1 MELIKIKAW
10 DNEIALVSEI
20 QSKIVFE
27 LQDKKFACFS
37 PVKLEHDTFMKV
49 SPKNIDELGLIADSI
64 SGAYGKTYFSKYYI
78 NEFANSPSLLDRL
91 SFIGKN
97 GLGALEFNPSDTSS
111 DVHSDI
117 AFSLSDFKNQS
128 VEVYNGNSSNELAK
142 IIAKSNSGAGGA
154 KAKGVVDY
162 NPLTKEVLVRK
173 QTNEKSYDGYKKCI
187 VKFNTKKGIEA
198 KKYNDELKLEYIYY
212 LLAKELGLTISES
225 WLESDEEDNYY
236 FITKRFDITDANQR
250 LHMHSLAGILS
261 HDASPFTM
269 GYESL
274 FRVGIMLSISSDDK
288 EQMFKTMVFNIV
300 FANRDDHSRNFSF
313 LMDENCNWSYSPA
326 YDLTYSGTNSDLNW
340 HQLTI
345 DKKPTTDVRSLGIIK
360 IAKLCDVKEPLK
372 ILANMI
378 DVKRAMLRKFCTE
391 YGVEQELVEMI
402 FKDTANIDKMFGE
415 K

>member
-10 DNEIALVSEI
+10 KNEIALISEI
-20 QSKIVFE
+20 KSKIVFE

-37 PVKLEHDTFMKV
+37 PVKLEYDTFVEV
-49 SPKNIDELGLIADSI
+49 SPSNIDELGLISDSI
-64 SGAYGKTYFSKYYI
+64 SGAYGKTYFNKYYI
-78 NEFANSPSLLDRL
+78 NEFGSPPSLLDRL
-91 SFIGKN
+91 LFIGKN
-97 GLGALEFNPSDTSS
+97 GLGVLEFEPSDTSS

-117 AFSLSDFKNQS
+117 TFSLSDFKNQS
-128 VEVYNGNSSNELAK
+128 IEVYNGNSSNDLAK

-162 NPLTKEVLVRK
+162 NPSTKEVLVRR
-173 QTNEKSYDGYKKCI
+173 QTNEESQEGYKKCI
-187 VKFNTKKGIEA
+187 VKFNTKKGTEV

-212 LLAKELGLTISES
+212 LLAKNIGLTMSES
-225 WLESDEEDNYY
+225 WLESDKDDNYY
-236 FITKRFDITDANQR
+236 FITKRFDITDANKR

-261 HDASPFTM
+261 HDASSFTM

-274 FRVGIMLSISSDDK
+274 FRVGIMLSISNDDK
-288 EQMFKTMVFNIV
+288 EQMFKTMAFNIV
-300 FANRDDHSRNFSF
+300 FANRDDHARNFSF

-326 YDLTYSGTNSDLNW
+326 YDLTYSGTNNNLNW

-345 DKKPTTDVRSLGIIK
+345 DKKPTTNVRSLGIIK

-378 DVKRAMLRKFCTE
+378 DVKHAMLRELCTK
-391 YGVEQELVEMI
+391 YGVKQELVEMI
-402 FKDTANIDKMFGE
+402 FKDTANIDEMFGG

>member
-1 MELIKIKAW
+1 MKLVKIKAW
-10 DNEIALVSEI
+10 DNEIALISEI
-20 QSKIVFE
+20 HSKIVFE
-27 LQDKKFACFS
+27 LQDEKFTCFS
-37 PVKLEHDTFMKV
+37 PIKLEHDIFTEV
-49 SPKNIDELGLIADSI
+49 SPNNIDELGLIADSI
-64 SGAYGKTYFSKYYI
+64 SGAYGKIYFSKYYI
-78 NEFANSPSLLDRL
+78 NEYGTSPSLLDRL

-97 GLGALEFNPSDTSS
+97 GLGALEFEPSDTSS
-111 DVHSDI
+111 DVDSDI
-117 AFSLSDFKNQS
+117 IFSLSDFKNKS
-128 VEVYNGNSSNELAK
+128 VDVYNGNSSNDLAK

-162 NPLTKEVLVRK
+162 NPLTKKILIAK
-173 QTNEKSYDGYKKCI
+173 QTNEKSYNGYKKCI
-187 VKFNTKKGIEA
+187 VKFNTKKAIEA

-212 LLAKELGLTISES
+212 LLAKNLGLRMSES
-225 WLESDEEDNYY
+225 WLESDEDDNYY
-236 FITKRFDITDANQR
+236 FITKRFDITNDKKR

-274 FRVGIMLSISSDDK
+274 FRVGVMLNVSSDDK
-288 EQMFKTMVFNIV
+288 EQMFKTMVFNMV

-313 LMDENCNWSYSPA
+313 LMDEHCNWSYSPA

-340 HQLTI
+340 HQLSI

-360 IAKLCDVKEPLK
+360 IAKLCDVKEPMK
-372 ILANMI
+372 ILVNMI
-378 DVKRAMLRKFCTE
+378 DVKYAMLRKLCTE

-402 FKDTANIDKMFGE
+402 FKDTANIDKMFGG